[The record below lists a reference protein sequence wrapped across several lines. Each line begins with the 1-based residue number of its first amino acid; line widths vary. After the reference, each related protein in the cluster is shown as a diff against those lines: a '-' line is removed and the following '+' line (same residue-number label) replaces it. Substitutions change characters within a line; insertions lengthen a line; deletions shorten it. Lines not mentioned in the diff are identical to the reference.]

1 MVTFLT
7 PLAPNERQGN
17 KQKGSIGRAFT
28 VRTFTEGRDRAD
40 FCPFALPEV
49 SVPRESALGH
59 PRYALTD
66 VPPQS
71 NSPPE
76 PVREAARKD
85 PIPPRGRGGPS
96 LGPKPEA
103 EPKPGLPTVSSRK

>member
-40 FCPFALPEV
+40 FCPFALREV
-49 SVPRESALGH
+49 SVPAESALGH

-76 PVREAARKD
+76 PVREAAQED
-85 PIPPRGRGGPS
+85 PIPQKRGGPP
-96 LGPKPEA
+96 LGLKPEA
-103 EPKPGLPTVSSRK
+103 KPKPSLPTVSSRK

>member
-7 PLAPNERQGN
+7 PLAPNERRGN

-28 VRTFTEGRDRAD
+28 VRTRTEGQDRAG

-49 SVPRESALGH
+49 SVPREPALGH

-76 PVREAARKD
+76 PVREAAQEDRRSTLRALT
-85 PIPPRGRGGPS
+85 RGRTEVQP
-96 LGPKPEA
+96 A
-103 EPKPGLPTVSSRK
+103 DCFIA

>member
-7 PLAPNERQGN
+7 PLAPNERRGN

-28 VRTFTEGRDRAD
+28 VRTRTEGQDRAG

-49 SVPRESALGH
+49 SVPREPALGH

-76 PVREAARKD
+76 PVREAAQDD
-85 PIPPRGRGGPS
+85 PIPSKTRRSSLGAKTRGRTEIQP
-96 LGPKPEA
+96 A
-103 EPKPGLPTVSSRK
+103 DRFIA

>member
-17 KQKGSIGRAFT
+17 KQKGSIGHAFT
-28 VRTFTEGRDRAD
+28 VRTSTGGLDRAG

-49 SVPRESALGH
+49 SVPREPALGH

-76 PVREAARKD
+76 PVREAAREA
-85 PIPPRGRGGPS
+85 PEPSRMGGPPLELES
-96 LGPKPEA
+96 A
-103 EPKPGLPTVSSRK
+103 SRDTRRTTA